1 MKKLIAMGMA
11 GAMSAALLAGCGGA
25 ASSAADTASTASTG
39 TEHPLPPRL
48 KLQMA

>member
-25 ASSAADTASTASTG
+25 ASFCRR
-39 TEHPLPPRL
+39 HCFNRL
-48 KLQMA
+48 YRYRGILCRHD